1 MSRFQRLI
9 RFQDA
14 GGDIHYGEL
23 GKSDPDQSGYA
34 GLEVNTYEGDS
45 PWSENFHLTG
55 KKATVEKVCLP
66 QKTVEIHGG

>member
-23 GKSDPDQSGYA
+23 GNSDPGESGYV
-34 GLEVNTYEGDS
+34 GLDVNTYEGDT
-45 PWSENFHLTG
+45 PWSEKFHLTG
-55 KKATVEKVCLP
+55 KKATVEKVSLS
-66 QKTVEIHGG
+66 QKFVEITGS